1 MNIAKMMKQAQKMQ
15 SDMAKIQEELANETY
30 EAEAAG
36 GMIKAVASGDGE
48 LKSITI
54 SPELIKDAADDAEM
68 LQDMIITVVREAVD
82 KGKADAQ
89 EKMGGL
95 TKGMNIPGLG

>member
-15 SDMAKIQEELANETY
+15 ADMQKIQEELAQRTY

-36 GMIKAVASGDGE
+36 GMIKAVAAGDGE

-54 SPELIKDAADDAEM
+54 SPDLIKDAADDAEM
-68 LQDMIITVVREAVD
+68 LQDMIVTVVRDAVE
-82 KGKADAQ
+82 KGKEDAAQ
-89 EKMGGL
+89 EMGKL
-95 TKGMNIPGLG
+95 TGGMNIPGLG

>member
-1 MNIAKMMKQAQKMQ
+1 MQ
-15 SDMAKIQEELANETY
+15 SDMAKMQEELASKTY

-36 GMIKAVASGDGE
+36 GLIKAVASGDGE

-54 SPELIKDAADDAEM
+54 SPELIKDSADDADM
-68 LQDMIITVVREAVD
+68 LQDLVVTVVREAVD
-82 KGKADAQ
+82 KGKAEAA
-89 EKMGGL
+89 EKMGSL

>member
-15 SDMAKIQEELANETY
+15 TDMAKMQEELAQKTY
-30 EAEAAG
+30 EADAAG
-36 GMIKAVASGDGE
+36 GLIKAVASGDGE

-82 KGKADAQ
+82 KGKAEAAEQ
-89 EKMGGL
+89 MGSL